1 MDTQAAAS
9 TTSSMRVLAHPLRL
23 RLLSLLTGS
32 AMSAAEA
39 ARHLGQSQANVS
51 YHLRRLHEAG
61 LVELVEEERIRGGW
75 AKRYRHDPD
84 SGSTLRARDLEEQQV
99 LLQVVAAELRRR
111 SAARTP
117 RAAGAFTDAELW
129 VSPYVY
135 QQALAAARHVGHL
148 LHDSAQAPR
157 TPGTVRVSATVSLFL
172 MQPDHPAPSLPDDL
186 VSPVAPGGETGEQ

>member
-1 MDTQAAAS
+1 MTAHPTVD

-51 YHLRRLHEAG
+51 YHLRRLHDAG
-61 LVELVEEERIRGGW
+61 LVDLVEEERVRGGR
-75 AKRYRHDPD
+75 AKRYRHDPA
-84 SGSTLRARDLEEQQV
+84 SGSTLNVLDPQEQQDLV
-99 LLQVVAAELRRR
+99 GLAAAELRRR
-111 SAARTP
+111 SAARNP

-129 VSPYVY
+129 VSPHVY

-148 LHDSAQAPR
+148 LHDAARAPR

-172 MQPDHPAPSLPDDL
+172 MRPDHLAPPVEDDTATP
-186 VSPVAPGGETGEQ
+186 SAPEAEDQP